1 MNDKE
6 QKQKPVK
13 QDEIFQAFQNI
24 QSKDV
29 STNQNQN
36 DSRYEEMKESYEASS
51 WYAKTKLREEE
62 PELAAAL
69 DEVEESNVIVVQ
81 GGYDNCELVLRL
93 ADIPHVVISPSAAAG
108 VKYRP
113 DQTVFINCPG
123 NLNDK
128 AIRKLV
134 TFVNEGGLL
143 ITTDWALQNVL
154 EKAFPDKVRYNQ
166 RATGDEVVRIT
177 VKDPE
182 NPIVKGFLEAEG
194 DPLWWLE
201 GSSYPIEILDKEN
214 VKVLVYSNELKERY
228 GESPVII
235 EFEHGE
241 GKVIHMISHFYLQR
255 TETRDKK
262 DTMAAAESVEA
273 KYYEMAPEAIKSKL
287 MSTNTAS
294 FKSAQSSVDFIQKNI
309 AAQKMKYMDK
319 KEDEAE

>member
-1 MNDKE
+1 MNAEKQ
-6 QKQKPVK
+6 QKNTNQE
-13 QDEIFQAFQNI
+13 EIFQAFQNI
-24 QSKDV
+24 QSKGAPKNMDKDDAKY
-29 STNQNQN
+29 NQ
-36 DSRYEEMKESYEASS
+36 MKDSYEVSS

-93 ADIPHVVISPSAAAG
+93 ADIPHVVIPEHSAET
-108 VKYRP
+108 VSYRP

-123 NLNDK
+123 NISDK

-134 TFVNEGGLL
+134 TFVREGGLL

-154 EKAFPDKVRYNQ
+154 EKGFPDKVKYNQ
-166 RATGDEVVRIT
+166 KPTGDEVVRIT
-177 VKDPE
+177 VKDPD
-182 NPIVKGFLEAEG
+182 NPIVKGFLEADGE
-194 DPLWWLE
+194 PLWWLE
-201 GSSYPIEILDKEN
+201 GSSYPIEILDKKN
-214 VKVLVYSNELKERY
+214 VKVLVYSNELKTKY

-262 DTMAAAESVEA
+262 DTMAASTAVEG
-273 KYYEMAPEAIKSKL
+273 KYYAMAPQAIKDKFE
-287 MSTNTAS
+287 STDTAS
-294 FKSAQSSVDFIQKNI
+294 FKSAQSSIDFIQKNI
-309 AAQKMKYMDK
+309 AAQKMKYMKK
-319 KEDEAE
+319 KEDKAE

>member
-1 MNDKE
+1 MNDEKQ
-6 QKQKPVK
+6 QKNTNQE
-13 QDEIFQAFQNI
+13 EIFQAFQKI
-24 QSKDV
+24 QSKGAPKNVDKDDGKY
-29 STNQNQN
+29 NQ
-36 DSRYEEMKESYEASS
+36 MKDSYEVSS
-51 WYAKTKLREEE
+51 WYAKTKLRDEE
-62 PELAAAL
+62 PEMAAAL

-93 ADIPHVVISPSAAAG
+93 ADIPHVVIPERAAKT
-108 VKYRP
+108 VSYRP

-123 NLNDK
+123 NISDK

-134 TFVNEGGLL
+134 TFVREGGLL

-154 EKAFPDKVRYNQ
+154 EKGFPDKVKYNQ

-182 NPIVKGFLEAEG
+182 NPIVKGFLEADG

-201 GSSYPIEILDKEN
+201 GSSYPIEILDKKN
-214 VKVLVYSNELKERY
+214 VKVLVYSNELKTKY
-228 GESPVII
+228 GESPVIV

-262 DTMAAAESVEA
+262 DTMASSTAVEG
-273 KYYEMAPEAIKSKL
+273 KYYDMAPEAMKEKFKAID
-287 MSTNTAS
+287 TAS

-309 AAQKMKYMDK
+309 AAQKMKSMKK
-319 KEDEAE
+319 KEDKAE

>member
-1 MNDKE
+1 MNDEKQ
-6 QKQKPVK
+6 QKQTN
-13 QDEIFQAFQNI
+13 QEEIFQSFQNI
-24 QSKDV
+24 QSKGALKNVDKDDDRY
-29 STNQNQN
+29 NQMK
-36 DSRYEEMKESYEASS
+36 DSYKASS

-62 PELAAAL
+62 PEMAAAL
-69 DEVEESNVIVVQ
+69 DKVDESNVIVVQ

-93 ADIPHVVISPSAAAG
+93 ADIPHVVISEQSAKT
-108 VKYRP
+108 VSYRP

-123 NLNDK
+123 NISDK

-134 TFVNEGGLL
+134 TFVHEGGLL

-154 EKAFPDKVRYNQ
+154 EKGFPDKVKYNQ
-166 RATGDEVVRIT
+166 KPTGDEVVRIT
-177 VKDPE
+177 VKDPD

-201 GSSYPIEILDKEN
+201 GSSYPIEILDKKN
-214 VKVLVYSNELKERY
+214 VKVLVYSNELKTKY
-228 GESPVII
+228 GESPVIV

-262 DTMAAAESVEA
+262 DKMAASTAMEG
-273 KYYEMAPEAIKSKL
+273 KYYEMAPQAIKEKL
-287 MSTNTAS
+287 NATDTAS

-309 AAQKMKYMDK
+309 AAQKIKSLK
-319 KEDEAE
+319 KEEDNTE